1 MVQWM
6 NSLTISS
13 NAIIE
18 KVDIFSLT
26 GMLVL
31 QNVSNQKIINV
42 SQLNKGSYVVK
53 VTTAND
59 ILKQMIIKE

>member
-1 MVQWM
+1 M

-31 QNVSNQKIINV
+31 QNVSNQKIIKV

>member
-1 MVQWM
+1 M

>member
-31 QNVSNQKIINV
+31 QNVSNQKIIKV